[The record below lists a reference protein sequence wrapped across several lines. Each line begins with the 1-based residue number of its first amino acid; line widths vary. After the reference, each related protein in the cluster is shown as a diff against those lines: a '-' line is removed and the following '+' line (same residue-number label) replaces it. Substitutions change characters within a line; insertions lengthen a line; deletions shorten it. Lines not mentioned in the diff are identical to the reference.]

1 MPIILTKKE
10 VKKLLQKPERYLKL
24 NEIVFMLDQ
33 RVRELEKKVVILE
46 SIIKQGDQQCEN
58 L

>member
-10 VKKLLQKPERYLKL
+10 VKELLQRPERYLKL
-24 NEIVFMLDQ
+24 NEIVLMLDQ

-46 SIIKQGDQQCEN
+46 SIIKQGD
-58 L
+58 